1 MAEAMIHDKY
11 IQSSNS
17 TTHHDILDE
26 HKKNHYDLESQFQKG
41 TFENP
46 QENNNCNDKPN
57 IYITQHPA
65 SPLKIHHQD
74 QQVDK
79 ISSKMVNFEPL
90 PVSVKKSRPSTE
102 QTAQKVIIAI
112 NHGVNKQDRKEA
124 ILNACAAFD
133 HGVETAHDDEIRVG
147 ADTSLFKH
155 LTLLLFLRYTH
166 CNMNTSHDNSNLD
179 VTQENASSSIAS
191 IKYHEELLQEISQ
204 TLEGLEMV
212 LRCSAECVSVSFTR
226 IGNELLPILLSIFSE
241 IKYRRQ
247 NIEHMTTS
255 TNISTVDDNT
265 DSDQVAFNT
274 VNEGNQEQN
283 STSQSQDMPLDPHT
297 SNRHHASS
305 IDTDDSTPITCAD
318 NTPHEN
324 SSRASFVS
332 NSGPR
337 STNACIH
344 NLNTSFTFPTS
355 TGDKI
360 CKVSSKI
367 IGHFARVGSLTASL
381 AETPNLLTTLQEMIA
396 MPKGSIPIESQM
408 NALWVT
414 ANLACSAENMIK
426 MAQHPK
432 IIQTLVQVACHPNKD
447 DEQIC
452 ENAMAYLKL
461 LRSRSIAVRA
471 LLNLSWAHEN
481 KIPMSEN
488 VTLVSALLA
497 TVSHRSS
504 SWVGNGLGV
513 SGVLLQSRRLAAG
526 ALRNLAAAPRRYKRR
541 LCRVHESNFLDIL
554 ADVASYDPDEDVR
567 LKIHTTLFNL
577 VSADTAKMFI
587 EKQQVLNVIVKAA
600 SSGDPYV
607 VEPGSDSSF
616 ITAIRTL
623 KALEKAIPE
632 EEENYE
638 VLRPI
643 LRRFD
648 SQIAF
653 DRSQSATAIQSVEL

>member
-1 MAEAMIHDKY
+1 MAEAMINDKY

-17 TTHHDILDE
+17 GNHFILDE
-26 HKKNHYDLESQFQKG
+26 HKTNHDDLESQFPNGRIGSQQG
-41 TFENP
+41 EHNY
-46 QENNNCNDKPN
+46 NDKPE
-57 IYITQHPA
+57 IYLTEHPA
-65 SPLKIHHQD
+65 SPLKIQHHQE
-74 QQVDK
+74 QQIDK
-79 ISSKMVNFEPL
+79 RTLKMVNFEPL

-112 NHGVNKQDRKEA
+112 NHGVNDQDRKEA
-124 ILNACAAFD
+124 ISNACAAFD

-155 LTLLLFLRYTH
+155 LTFLLFLRHNH
-166 CNMNTSHDNSNLD
+166 CNMNASNDEPDLD
-179 VTQENASSSIAS
+179 STS
-191 IKYHEELLQEISQ
+191 IKIYDELLQEISQ

-226 IGNELLPILLSIFSE
+226 MGNELLPILLSILGELSHE
-241 IKYRRQ
+241 RHGYDPR
-247 NIEHMTTS
+247 TTS
-255 TNISTVDDNT
+255 APTDPSDDNT
-265 DSDQVAFNT
+265 DTTS
-274 VNEGNQEQN
+274 NEQG
-283 STSQSQDMPLDPHT
+283 STMQLQDMQDMHMDHHD

-305 IDTDDSTPITCAD
+305 IDSEDSAPRSSEA
-318 NTPHEN
+318 NTTQESTRNETIASEHT
-324 SSRASFVS
+324 SSANAYIHKFHASFK
-332 NSGPR
+332 
-337 STNACIH
+337 
-344 NLNTSFTFPTS
+344 FPTS
-355 TGDKI
+355 TGDKV
-360 CKVSSKI
+360 CKVASKI
-367 IGHFARVGSLTASL
+367 IGHFARVGSLTTSL

-396 MPKGSIPIESQM
+396 MPKGSIPMESQM
-408 NALWVT
+408 NALWVI

-432 IIQTLVQVACHPNKD
+432 ILHTLVQVACHPNED
-447 DEQIC
+447 DEQSC
-452 ENAMAYLKL
+452 ESTMTYLKL

-481 KIPMSEN
+481 KVPMSEN
-488 VTLVSALLA
+488 VTLVGALLA

-541 LCRVHESNFLDIL
+541 LCRVQESSFLDIL
-554 ADVASYDPDEDVR
+554 ADVVSNDPDEDVR
-567 LKIHTTLFNL
+567 MKIHATLFNL

-587 EKQQVLNVIVKAA
+587 EKPKVLDVIVSAA

-607 VEPGSDSSF
+607 VEPGSDGSF

-623 KALEKAIPE
+623 KALEKSIPE

-653 DRSQSATAIQSVEL
+653 DRSQSTTAIQSIEL

>member
-1 MAEAMIHDKY
+1 
-11 IQSSNS
+11 
-17 TTHHDILDE
+17 
-26 HKKNHYDLESQFQKG
+26 
-41 TFENP
+41 
-46 QENNNCNDKPN
+46 
-57 IYITQHPA
+57 
-65 SPLKIHHQD
+65 
-74 QQVDK
+74 
-79 ISSKMVNFEPL
+79 
-90 PVSVKKSRPSTE
+90 
-102 QTAQKVIIAI
+102 
-112 NHGVNKQDRKEA
+112 
-124 ILNACAAFD
+124 
-133 HGVETAHDDEIRVG
+133 
-147 ADTSLFKH
+147 
-155 LTLLLFLRYTH
+155 
-166 CNMNTSHDNSNLD
+166 
-179 VTQENASSSIAS
+179 
-191 IKYHEELLQEISQ
+191 
-204 TLEGLEMV
+204 
-212 LRCSAECVSVSFTR
+212 
-226 IGNELLPILLSIFSE
+226 
-241 IKYRRQ
+241 
-247 NIEHMTTS
+247 
-255 TNISTVDDNT
+255 
-265 DSDQVAFNT
+265 
-274 VNEGNQEQN
+274 
-283 STSQSQDMPLDPHT
+283 
-297 SNRHHASS
+297 
-305 IDTDDSTPITCAD
+305 
-318 NTPHEN
+318 
-324 SSRASFVS
+324 
-332 NSGPR
+332 
-337 STNACIH
+337 
-344 NLNTSFTFPTS
+344 
-355 TGDKI
+355 
-360 CKVSSKI
+360 
-367 IGHFARVGSLTASL
+367 
-381 AETPNLLTTLQEMIA
+381 
-396 MPKGSIPIESQM
+396 
-408 NALWVT
+408 
-414 ANLACSAENMIK
+414 MIK